1 VRKVDPSDRHRRPF
15 QQIADDLRSRIGR
28 GEFAPGRPLPSIK
41 ALSGEYEVA
50 GQTIQNALRV
60 LKEENLVISEPTRG
74 FYVRDPGQPEVAED
88 SAEPSQLTA
97 VRSEL
102 HEIQERIAAVE
113 EDNADLRAVIMD
125 LYGRTGHT
133 YPHKQSKGSVRREQ
147 SG

>member
-15 QQIADDLRSRIGR
+15 QQIADDLRSRIGG

-41 ALSGEYEVA
+41 VLSGEYEVA

-74 FYVRDPGQPEVAED
+74 FYVRDPTQPEVAED
-88 SAEPSQLTA
+88 SGGAVQLAA

-102 HEIQERIAAVE
+102 HELQERIMAVE
-113 EDNADLRAVIMD
+113 EDNADMRAVIMD
-125 LYGRTGHT
+125 LYARTGHS
-133 YPHKQSKGSVRREQ
+133 YPHKQSKGSVRRERT
-147 SG
+147 G

>member
-15 QQIADDLRSRIGR
+15 QQIADDLRSRISG

-41 ALSGEYEVA
+41 VLSGEYEVA

-60 LKEENLVISEPTRG
+60 LKEETLVISEPTRG
-74 FYVRDPGQPEVAED
+74 FYVRDPSQPEVVEDGAE
-88 SAEPSQLTA
+88 AGQLAA

-102 HEIQERIAAVE
+102 HELQERIAAIE